1 MRCSNPDDRWTR
13 PSTTSSYP
21 TLSDL
26 AIRVSPVMGCMIAS
40 PAMATKIWS
49 QPRNDWSP
57 RGLGIKHLRL
67 VFGISMGGMH
77 AWLWGE
83 QYPALMDAI
92 IPVACQPDANSIDSP
107 ELGVI
112 RKGVD
117 GVNSF
122 SHWPIITERFQ
133 WRLRA

>member
-1 MRCSNPDDRWTR
+1 
-13 PSTTSSYP
+13 
-21 TLSDL
+21 
-26 AIRVSPVMGCMIAS
+26 
-40 PAMATKIWS
+40 
-49 QPRNDWSP
+49 
-57 RGLGIKHLRL
+57 
-67 VFGISMGGMH
+67 MGGMH

-133 WRLRA
+133 WRLRAGALSVRAKLHQERRHYSPSPEAPQSWPRMLSPQSPRFR